1 MNWKTMVV
9 PSEMCLCTDPERCRD
24 DGDKWANLKDIQEEK
39 STQIWEQNVDVNF
52 ISLHTLDA

>member
-9 PSEMCLCTDPERCRD
+9 PSEMCLCTDQERCRD

-52 ISLHTLDA
+52 IF